1 MQGRY
6 GSKWIDLWRTGE
18 TDEQGYDT
26 GMSNAMQMWAQ
37 DLSGFADKPQCI
49 QYALDA
55 MSANPF
61 PPTLPEFR
69 EVCRDHARRSANESP
84 KKLGYKMTEEDREKQ
99 AEMAS
104 YVAAAV
110 KSMPKRDEDSAGL
123 FWATNPRSQFAAS
136 QVCLEAADGNAA
148 MRRIK
153 GELVAQGI
161 LSSDG
166 KLLKKWDGTQ
176 FIPA

>member
-18 TDEQGYDT
+18 TDSEGFDV
-26 GMSNAMQMWAQ
+26 GMSNAMQMWGQ

-55 MSANPF
+55 MSTSPF

-69 EVCRDHARRSANESP
+69 EVCRDHARRAAHESP
-84 KKLGYKMTEEDREKQ
+84 KKLGHKLSEEDREKQ

-123 FWATNPRSQFAAS
+123 SWATHPRSQFAAA
-136 QVCLEAADGNAA
+136 QVCLEAADGNAT

-153 GELVAQGI
+153 GELIAQGVI
-161 LSSDG
+161 AADG